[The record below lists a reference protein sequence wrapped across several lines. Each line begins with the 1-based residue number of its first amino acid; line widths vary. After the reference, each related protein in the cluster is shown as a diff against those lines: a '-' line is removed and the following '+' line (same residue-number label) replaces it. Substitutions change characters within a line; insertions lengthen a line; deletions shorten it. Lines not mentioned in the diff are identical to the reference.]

1 MPAGA
6 SVRVLVGAL
15 LALGALFIAWFIE
28 DANPAAALVVFALP
42 PLLLAAAR
50 WRGYRGAAFWA
61 GVLALGWFSHGV
73 MAAWT
78 RPAERGLALAAVALA
93 LGVVVASSWPGLR
106 ARFGRV
112 RD

>member
-42 PLLLAAAR
+42 G
-50 WRGYRGAAFWA
+50 WRPR
-61 GVLALGWFSHGV
+61 
-73 MAAWT
+73 
-78 RPAERGLALAAVALA
+78 
-93 LGVVVASSWPGLR
+93 
-106 ARFGRV
+106 
-112 RD
+112 